1 MHKINKTAVGLLRRY
16 ATFFTEKTHY
26 PLSRLRRQLPQGD
39 AFWQCRKVSTATK
52 AVPLD
57 RLSPVGERCRAATE
71 WGTGGIAVGDDGRGI
86 PGKHTL
92 HFSRKL
98 YRYAKGSPFG
108 RAGIEQGEMTER
120 ASPLK

>member
-1 MHKINKTAVGLLRRY
+1 MRMAAQGQHPRPLAEN
-16 ATFFTEKTHY
+16 
-26 PLSRLRRQLPQGD
+26 PLSLLA
-39 AFWQCRKVSTATK
+39 AFAASSPKGTPLGCAGNFIATAK
-52 AVPLD
+52 SRPL
-57 RLSPVGERCRAATE
+57 GE
-71 WGTGGIAVGDDGRGI
+71 GGIAVGDDGRGI